1 MMLIL
6 RCVTI
11 LDKKKLKTT
20 NPATGEVINEYEI
33 MSKEQIEEITKRAK
47 TTFHEWKKDPSKRAD
62 YLYHVADIFRKD
74 KERLAKVITNEM
86 GKIIREARAE
96 VEKCAWVM
104 EYYADN
110 GRVFLTDEIVNTD
123 ARKSFIAFEPLGVIG
138 SIMPWNFPYWQGL
151 RFASP
156 SLMAGNTI
164 VLKPASATM
173 QSGIEIEKAFD
184 KAGVP
189 TGVFQTIVGDSTAA
203 EMLIDSENVNA
214 VTFTGSVPVGAKV
227 AQRAT
232 SKLKKTVLELGGSD
246 PFIVCEDADIE
257 KASTGAVKGR
267 FINCG
272 QSCIATKRFIVV
284 KKIANEFIEKLVQKT
299 EKLNVG
305 DPLSDQTDIGP
316 LVNSKSVENM
326 ESVVE
331 DSVLKGG
338 EVLTGGERVRSKGSF
353 YKPTLLRKVTHDMLV
368 LQEEVFGPIAP
379 ISIVENELE
388 AIKLSNDSKF
398 GLGASIWTQDL
409 DKAEKLSRSI
419 ESGIVTVNNV
429 VISDPRVPFGGIKNS
444 GFGRELSRYGML
456 EFVNVKSVRF
466 YDQLVHNHYV
476 E

>member
-1 MMLIL
+1 M
-6 RCVTI
+6 
-11 LDKKKLKTT
+11 
-20 NPATGEVINEYEI
+20 
-33 MSKEQIEEITKRAK
+33 
-47 TTFHEWKKDPSKRAD
+47 
-62 YLYHVADIFRKD
+62 
-74 KERLAKVITNEM
+74 RL
-86 GKIIREARAE
+86 
-96 VEKCAWVM
+96 
-104 EYYADN
+104 
-110 GRVFLTDEIVNTD
+110 
-123 ARKSFIAFEPLGVIG
+123 
-138 SIMPWNFPYWQGL
+138 
-151 RFASP
+151 
-156 SLMAGNTI
+156 
-164 VLKPASATM
+164 
-173 QSGIEIEKAFD
+173 
-184 KAGVP
+184 
-189 TGVFQTIVGDSTAA
+189 
-203 EMLIDSENVNA
+203 
-214 VTFTGSVPVGAKV
+214 
-227 AQRAT
+227 
-232 SKLKKTVLELGGSD
+232 
-246 PFIVCEDADIE
+246 
-257 KASTGAVKGR
+257 
-267 FINCG
+267 
-272 QSCIATKRFIVV
+272 
-284 KKIANEFIEKLVQKT
+284 
-299 EKLNVG
+299 
-305 DPLSDQTDIGP
+305 IGP